1 MLLKEALAS
10 VSAVVLA
17 SGSPRRKELL
27 GLVLPEEYGFE
38 VQTSDFDENL
48 PKDTDAADYALRT
61 ATAKGESV
69 VKARNAPDELV
80 ISADTVVVRKDK
92 ILEKPRD
99 DDHARDMLSKLSG
112 KTHKVITG
120 VALFHKGRSC
130 GFHASTKVT
139 FPNSRRRP
147 STTTSRRATPWTRPA
162 ATASRGGRG
171 VSSRVSTGAITTSSA
186 CRSTAS
192 RADFNGSWRTA
203 RGGVVFKFFRLAWF
217 SCSGFRRLCASGFRL
232 NALHFRRTKGAEGG
246 RGGFEAKADTH
257 PPKKSFPLASDSG
270 RDSRDRGALEQGLS
284 EG

>member
-61 ATAKGESV
+61 ATAKGEAV

-139 FPNSRRRP
+139 FSKLTAAAIDDYRVFLELAP
-147 STTTSRRATPWTRPA
+147 SEHFAVERA
-162 ATASRGGRG
+162 ATELRLGLALL
-171 VSSRVSTGAITTSSA
+171 
-186 CRSTAS
+186 RS
-192 RADFNGSWRTA
+192 G
-203 RGGVVFKFFRLAWF
+203 K
-217 SCSGFRRLCASGFRL
+217 
-232 NALHFRRTKGAEGG
+232 
-246 RGGFEAKADTH
+246 EA
-257 PPKKSFPLASDSG
+257 
-270 RDSRDRGALEQGLS
+270 
-284 EG
+284 

>member
-27 GLVLPEEYGFE
+27 GLVLPEAYGFE
-38 VQTSDFDENL
+38 VQTSDFAEDL

-69 VKARNAPDELV
+69 VQARNAPDELI

-130 GFHASTKVT
+130 GFHACTKVT
-139 FPNSRRRP
+139 FSKL
-147 STTTSRRATPWTRPA
+147 PA
-162 ATASRGGRG
+162 AAIDDYVATGDPLDKAGGYG
-171 VSSRVSTGAITTSSA
+171 IQG
-186 CRSTAS
+186 
-192 RADFNGSWRTA
+192 RAGCFVEGIDGCYHN
-203 RGGVVFKFFRLAWF
+203 VVGLPVNRLARELQQF
-217 SCSGFRRLCASGFRL
+217 L
-232 NALHFRRTKGAEGG
+232 
-246 RGGFEAKADTH
+246 AD
-257 PPKKSFPLASDSG
+257 
-270 RDSRDRGALEQGLS
+270 QW
-284 EG
+284 